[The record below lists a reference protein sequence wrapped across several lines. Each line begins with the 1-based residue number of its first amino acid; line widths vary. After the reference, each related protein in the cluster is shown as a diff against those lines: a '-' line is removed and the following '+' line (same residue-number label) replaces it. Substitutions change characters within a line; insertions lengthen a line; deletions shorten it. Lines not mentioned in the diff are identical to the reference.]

1 MDKFLNGWDEILQP
15 EFEKEYYKNLRQF
28 LKSEYSNYIIY
39 PEMYDIFNCFRLCG
53 YDDVKVVILG
63 QDPYV
68 QKGQA
73 HGLCF
78 SVKENIPLPGSLQ
91 NIYKEL
97 VTDVDFKTT
106 KRGDLTAWAKQGVL
120 LLNTVLTVRE
130 GLPRSHKQKGWEI
143 LTDAVIKALNN
154 HKTPIV
160 FMLWGNDAR
169 TKKSLITNKSHLI
182 LEAAHPSPLSCDGF
196 FGCKHFSK
204 ANEFLKNH
212 DLSQINWQI

>member
-1 MDKFLNGWDEILQP
+1 MEKFLNGWDEILEP
-15 EFEKEYYKNLRQF
+15 EFEKEYYQNLRQF
-28 LKSEYSNYIIY
+28 LKAEYSNYTIY
-39 PEMYDIFNCFRLCG
+39 PDMHDIFNCFRLCP
-53 YDDVKVVILG
+53 YNDVKVVILG

-73 HGLCF
+73 HGFCF

-97 VTDVDFKTT
+97 EKDVNFKST

-130 GLPRSHKQKGWEI
+130 ATPRSHKQKGWET
-143 LTDAVIKALNN
+143 LTDAVISSLNI
-154 HKTPIV
+154 HKTPVV
-160 FMLWGNDAR
+160 FMLWGNDAK
-169 TKKSLITNKSHLI
+169 TKKSLITNKNHLI
-182 LEAAHPSPLSCDGF
+182 LESAHPSPLSCMGF

-204 ANEFLKNH
+204 ANEFLKNNQIE
-212 DLSQINWQI
+212 SINWQV